1 MTDLTNKVDN
11 MDSDEL
17 NSLFEK
23 YSEPLSVLVDEN
35 EKKYMAYII
44 NACVD
49 HIKNN
54 YENVDRYKKKW
65 SVVAVRRLYLNDYI
79 DSDDAIKEA
88 INLFMKYWDENRD
101 NFVKNNRSSYK
112 SDYLCDSGFV
122 YEFIEYVKKEMQ

>member
-44 NACVD
+44 NVCVD

-54 YENVDRYKKKW
+54 YGNVDRYKKKW
-65 SVVAVRRLYLNDYI
+65 SVVAVRRLYLNGYI

-88 INLFMKYWDENRD
+88 INLFMKYWDENRN
-101 NFVKNNRSSYK
+101 NFVKNNRNSYK